1 MLLRSALDP
10 SPVFAALSALFKLTR
25 FQRKV
30 GKGGLDRARDAI
42 AIAFRRSARS
52 QTKRYLSTVARLLK
66 TATVP
71 LRVVKEQ

>member
-30 GKGGLDRARDAI
+30 GKGEDWTVPEM
-42 AIAFRRSARS
+42 RS
-52 QTKRYLSTVARLLK
+52 QLHSGEVRGLK
-66 TATVP
+66 PRDT
-71 LRVVKEQ
+71 